1 LGGNPEFLADLELHD
16 RGLSPVDTPDDYEA
30 AWPDTVEKCRRAVA
44 EEHESVVAAGG
55 LYVLGT
61 ERHESR
67 RIDNQLRGR
76 SGRQGDPGE
85 SRFYL
90 SLEDELMVRFNGDK
104 IAHLMQL
111 MKTPPDVPIE
121 SKPVSRAIRS
131 AQSNVEALNY
141 EIRKDLLKYDDVMNR
156 QRKVVYDERHQ
167 VLEGANLEPQVS
179 GMIDDVVDEYV
190 AGATSEGFPEEWD
203 LDKLWRALKQLYPI
217 GVTIAGLVEEAGGE
231 RAHLTREFLAA
242 AITEDAHAAYGRR
255 EEELTPEIMRDV
267 ERRVVLSVLD
277 RKWREHLYEMDYLRE
292 GIQLRGYGQR
302 DPLVEYQREG
312 YDMFTTMMDG
322 IKEESVGS
330 LFNLQVQV
338 QHDPLVGE
346 NGAAPVVGVAPVQ
359 PAPGPLGQ
367 PAQAPPSQ
375 PPAAQPAQGRG
386 SGPRH
391 AQQGQRQQRQV
402 QQPAAANGD
411 GDGDVPAGLGRG
423 LARPQRPANLSYSAP
438 SDDASGRAQHSS
450 ARTGDANFAGVG
462 RNAPCPCGS
471 GKKFKMCHGDPRNR

>member
-1 LGGNPEFLADLELHD
+1 
-16 RGLSPVDTPDDYEA
+16 
-30 AWPDTVEKCRRAVA
+30 
-44 EEHESVVAAGG
+44 
-55 LYVLGT
+55 
-61 ERHESR
+61 
-67 RIDNQLRGR
+67 
-76 SGRQGDPGE
+76 
-85 SRFYL
+85 
-90 SLEDELMVRFNGDK
+90 
-104 IAHLMQL
+104 MQL
-111 MKTPPDVPIE
+111 LKTPEDVPIE

-156 QRKVVYDERHQ
+156 QRKVVYDERRQ

-179 GMIDDVVDEYV
+179 GMIDDIVDEYV

-203 LDKLWRALKQLYPI
+203 LDKLWRALRQLYPI
-217 GVTIAGLVEEAGGE
+217 GITVADLVEEAGGE
-231 RAHLTREFLAA
+231 RSHLTRELLSA
-242 AITEDAHAAYGRR
+242 AIQEDAHAAYGRR
-255 EEELTPEIMRDV
+255 EQELTPEIMRDV

-338 QHDPLVGE
+338 QQDPLVGE
-346 NGAAPVVGVAPVQ
+346 NGAAPAIGIAPVQ
-359 PAPGPLGQ
+359 PAPGGPLAQ
-367 PAQAPPSQ
+367 PVSAPPTQ
-375 PPAAQPAQGRG
+375 PTQQPAAQPPQGRESG
-386 SGPRH
+386 QRRGQQGPR
-391 AQQGQRQQRQV
+391 QQPREA

-411 GDGDVPAGLGRG
+411 GNVPAGLGRG

-450 ARTGDANFAGVG
+450 TQPGDAKYAGVG

-471 GKKFKMCHGDPRNR
+471 GKKYKMCHGDPRNR